1 MTKQKKIKKRSK
13 IVNVNKSDYRK
24 SKNKCVSIIIS
35 LYQIQMMEKQN
46 EIENK

>member
-24 SKNKCVSIIIS
+24 SKNKCVSIIS
-35 LYQIQMMEKQN
+35 LEPNSNNGKA
-46 EIENK
+46 K